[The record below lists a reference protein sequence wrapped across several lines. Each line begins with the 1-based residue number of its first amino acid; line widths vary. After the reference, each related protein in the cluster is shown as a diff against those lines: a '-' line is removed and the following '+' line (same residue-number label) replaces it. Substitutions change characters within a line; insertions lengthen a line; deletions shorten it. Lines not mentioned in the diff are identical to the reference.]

1 MTNRRKHSK
10 ALRIVPFLSLILICG
25 LFFIFD
31 MGQVLAAAKT
41 VKYNGKTIAKYNK
54 SGQMVL
60 VPSKNSNTN
69 YKNLNYLISGHKK
82 KTVVIPKGST
92 VRLNGVLR
100 PGNNTTI
107 IAKGAKIIG
116 KKKNNVIF
124 AAPDKKLKNLSIIGG
139 TWRSVDKNGRTGSLF
154 AFSYV
159 TNAMQITKDM
169 R

>member
-31 MGQVLAAAKT
+31 MGQILAAAKT

-82 KTVVIPKGST
+82 R
-92 VRLNGVLR
+92 RL
-100 PGNNTTI
+100 
-107 IAKGAKIIG
+107 
-116 KKKNNVIF
+116 
-124 AAPDKKLKNLSIIGG
+124 
-139 TWRSVDKNGRTGSLF
+139 
-154 AFSYV
+154 
-159 TNAMQITKDM
+159 
-169 R
+169 